1 MSMDNPYAAPNMPPI
16 QKPAPGNYPQPS
28 QEPGRVWRSGSFLV
42 MEKWAQ
48 LPDICVKSN
57 MPTNG
62 SYLKRNMHWHHP
74 AIFLLILI
82 NLILYA
88 VVAMI
93 LQKKATVYVG
103 LDTRYITRRRLGI
116 AIGWLSA
123 LGAIFLFICGAV
135 MVDTNNAIGG
145 PLLLLSPILLLVGI
159 IVGTV
164 MAKVV
169 SPKKI
174 TDELV
179 ILKGVNHEYLNR
191 FPEWPFN
198 PVW

>member
-1 MSMDNPYAAPNMPPI
+1 MSMENPYAAPNVPPV
-16 QKPAPGNYPQPS
+16 QKPGPGMYPNAT
-28 QEPGRVWRSGSFLV
+28 QEPGRIWRSGNLLV

-48 LPDICVKSN
+48 LPDICVKTN
-57 MPTNG
+57 EPTNG
-62 SYLKRNMHWHHP
+62 LYLRRRMHWHHP

-88 VVAMI
+88 VVALI
-93 LQKKATVYVG
+93 LQKKATVDVG
-103 LDTRYITRRRLGI
+103 LSPSRFTRRRLGI
-116 AIGWLSA
+116 ALGWLSA
-123 LGAIFLFICGAV
+123 LGGVVLFIAGVV
-135 MVDTNNAIGG
+135 MVDTNSSLGG
-145 PLLLLSPILLLVGI
+145 PLLILSPIVLLVGI
-159 IVGTV
+159 IAGSI

-179 ILKGVNHEYLNR
+179 ILKGVNGEYLNR